1 VFLKTLRENIDL
13 SLLRKVIT
21 MMHSEARQR
30 CKDIL
35 KNGEESDPRYSNLL
49 TFCNE
54 MNEKEEEDSDNNESN
69 D

>member
-1 VFLKTLRENIDL
+1 
-13 SLLRKVIT
+13 

-49 TFCNE
+49 NFCNE
-54 MNEKEEEDSDNNESN
+54 MNDEEEDSDNIES
-69 D
+69 DD